1 MKKLLLIL
9 FTLTLIVIPLQLHAQ
24 PKGEGWISLEQIL
37 KDKYKFEKSVD
48 RPDWYWGYLSPNGD
62 IFDISVIS
70 KLAYKKNVDP
80 KDSRSELHLKKITG
94 INEDEI
100 KYICDPKIIEI
111 NNNFDIKIGKE
122 KIKSKKLPK
131 DENGWLIYVIND
143 PAGIMAVTGINGNKV
158 WDDEIFKNIYV
169 YLDPAKN
176 PIPALEEARI
186 EKGRQEIEKRK
197 KQFQEFLSWMYTNP
211 QEKGWTPER
220 TDKLTDGTIV
230 EHYKEGIRFF
240 KKPNG
245 DFVSII
251 QPEDGR
257 DRDLNLI
264 KGMDREF
271 PLNTLL
277 VGDYQI
283 SFPNKVVLKRKGVD
297 EMALFENGDTLI
309 AGLTIYV
316 LFDHDEVAR
325 GMVENNYD
333 NLNAFQPTFPIKFY
347 TFLEPEKYLL
357 KSDYL
362 ERKFDDKVSGRSY
375 GTNTDHMYEFVEIG
389 SLGYKF
395 KPLTFSYITK
405 DNKNN
410 KTLELKQ
417 YRPKDFWSNGNY
429 FTDPFVYW
437 VLMEENNPQLY
448 TLGVNGLEAAGFNG
462 DVNGQ
467 ASGFNLPSYRAF
479 MVPNEISNFNLN
491 NGTRINFKNGDFY
504 NNNDE
509 YHITLSDG
517 TIIEKFSNKNGRGG
531 LKVTHPNGDFFIPY
545 RDYNLDT
552 YIDASE
558 LTYHIFPYAEGTLTK
573 ANGKKFEFG
582 NQGGNLTEQNAK
594 DRKEWDAL
602 YKKYGKETVL
612 SAAMGGVAIGMPLEL
627 LKKVGNPVLESSGT
641 NYAWYRYYHRYI
653 RVNKKTGKID
663 YIGHKF

>member
-24 PKGEGWISLEQIL
+24 PKGEGWISLEQSL
-37 KDKYKFEKSVD
+37 KDKYKFEKSSNNPGWV
-48 RPDWYWGYLSPNGD
+48 WGHLKPNPD

-70 KLAYKKNVDP
+70 KLAYRKNVDP
-80 KDSRSELHLKKITG
+80 KYSNSELLLKKITG

-100 KYICDPKIIEI
+100 KYICDPRTIEI

-131 DENGWLIYVIND
+131 DEDGWLIYDIND
-143 PAGIMAVTGINGNKV
+143 PAVIMGVTGINGEKI
-158 WDDEIFKNIYV
+158 WDNEIFKNIYV

-186 EKGRQEIEKRK
+186 EKERQEIEKRK

-230 EHYKEGIRFF
+230 EHYKEGIRFL

-251 QPEDGR
+251 QPEDAR

-271 PLNTLL
+271 PLFTNL

-283 SFPNKVVLKRKGVD
+283 TFPNKVVLKRKGVE

-309 AGLTIYV
+309 AGLTIYL
-316 LFDHDEVAR
+316 LFDNDEVAR
-325 GMVENNYD
+325 GMEKNNYE
-333 NLNAFQPTFPIKFY
+333 NLNTFRPTFPIKFY
-347 TFLEPEKYLL
+347 TFLEPEKYFF
-357 KSDYL
+357 KSDYI
-362 ERKFDDKVSGRSY
+362 KKIFDDKVTGSR
-375 GTNTDHMYEFVEIG
+375 NMDNIPEEMYEFNSNRYRHEQ
-389 SLGYKF
+389 

-410 KTLELKQ
+410 KTLELNN
-417 YRPKDFWSNGNY
+417 YVPRDFWSNGNH

-437 VLMEENNPQLY
+437 VLREENNPQLY
-448 TLGVNGLEAAGFNG
+448 TLGVNGLEATGFIG
-462 DVNGQ
+462 KVHEDTY
-467 ASGFNLPSYRAF
+467 SYF
-479 MVPNEISNFNLN
+479 MIPNEISNFNEN
-491 NGTRINFKNGDFY
+491 RINFKNGDFY
-504 NNNDE
+504 NFDDE
-509 YHITLSDG
+509 WGIKDVECHITLSDG
-517 TIIEKFSNKNGRGG
+517 TVIEKFTKKNGRAGV
-531 LKVTHPNGDFFIPY
+531 KITHPNGDFFIPY
-545 RDYNLDT
+545 SDYNLNK
-552 YIDASE
+552 YIDAFE
-558 LTYHIFPYAEGTLTK
+558 LTYHIFPYTEGALTK

-582 NQGGNLTEQNAK
+582 NQGVNLTERNAK

-602 YKKYGKETVL
+602 YNKYGKETVL

-627 LKKVGNPVLESSGT
+627 LKKVGNPVLESSGAT
-641 NYAWYRYYHRYI
+641 YAWYRYYHRYI